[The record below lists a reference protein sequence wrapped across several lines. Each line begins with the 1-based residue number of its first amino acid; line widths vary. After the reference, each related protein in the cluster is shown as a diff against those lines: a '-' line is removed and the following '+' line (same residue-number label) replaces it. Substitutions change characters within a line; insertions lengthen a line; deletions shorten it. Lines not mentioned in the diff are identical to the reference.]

1 VEDGRLKITVPGDK
15 SISQRALIFASLA
28 DGESRLAGVLPGE
41 DPSSTAGALRALGA
55 EIDPLPA
62 DGSPIRVRGRGLD
75 GLRVP
80 ARTLDL
86 GNSGTGARLL
96 MGVLAACPF
105 ESTMTGDAS
114 LRSRPMARV
123 TEPLSRMGARFES
136 LEKEGRLPI
145 RVHGGNLHTIEY
157 DQPVATAQ
165 VKSAILLAALVS
177 GHPVIV
183 NEPGRTRD
191 HTERMLRHVGAVV
204 NEGWIRNGEADAGD
218 PSAANGGGGTS
229 AGAAD
234 GGDGAYWRVELAE
247 LPKRIEPLA
256 YRIPGDFS
264 SAAWILG
271 MGALGLGGG
280 PLTADY
286 VGLNP
291 TRTGFLDLL
300 KRMGVH
306 VAIDGGE
313 DLGDEPTGALTAHA
327 SEMRG
332 IDVSNSDLLTAMDEV
347 PMLAALA
354 ARAKGVTRITGAHE
368 LRVKETDR
376 IEAIVQGMRA
386 IGVDAEELHDGFEIE
401 GTTDALE
408 GTVDSHLD
416 HRIAM
421 AFGILG
427 ALPGNRIQ
435 VTNPECV
442 AVSFP
447 TFWDV
452 LRRVKG

>member
-1 VEDGRLKITVPGDK
+1 VRVSVPGDK

-28 DGESRLAGVLPGE
+28 EGESRLAGVLPGE

-62 DGSPIRVRGRGLD
+62 DGSPIRVRGRGLG
-75 GLRVP
+75 GLKSSAKP
-80 ARTLDL
+80 LDL

-96 MGVLAACPF
+96 MGVVAACPF
-105 ESTMTGDAS
+105 ESTITGDAS

-123 TEPLSRMGARFES
+123 TEPLSRMGARFDS

-145 RVHGGNLHTIEY
+145 RVHGGELQTIEY

-165 VKSAILLAALVS
+165 VKSAILLASLVS
-177 GHPVIV
+177 GQPVVV

-204 NEGWIRNGEADAGD
+204 NEGWVRNGKGGGSTARGAAGD
-218 PSAANGGGGTS
+218 GHGREAVLEEGS
-229 AGAAD
+229 GAR
-234 GGDGAYWRVELAE
+234 WRVELAE
-247 LPKRIEPLA
+247 APKRIEPLA

-271 MGALGLGGG
+271 MGALGVGGAAV
-280 PLTADY
+280 TAEY

-300 KRMGVH
+300 KRMGGQVE
-306 VAIDGGE
+306 IDGGE
-313 DLGDEPTGALTAHA
+313 DLGDEPVGALTTHP
-327 SEMRG
+327 SELRG
-332 IDVSNSDLLTAMDEV
+332 IEAGNADLLTAMDEV

-354 ARAKGVTRITGAHE
+354 ARAQGVTRITGAHE

-376 IEAIVQGMRA
+376 IKAIVEGMHR
-386 IGVDAEELHDGFEIE
+386 IGVHAEELEDGLEIE
-401 GTTDALE
+401 GSAKTLE
-408 GTVDSHLD
+408 GSVDSYLD

-427 ALPGNRIQ
+427 ALPGNRIDIK
-435 VTNPECV
+435 NPECV

-447 TFWDV
+447 GFWDV
-452 LRRVKG
+452 LARVKRGA